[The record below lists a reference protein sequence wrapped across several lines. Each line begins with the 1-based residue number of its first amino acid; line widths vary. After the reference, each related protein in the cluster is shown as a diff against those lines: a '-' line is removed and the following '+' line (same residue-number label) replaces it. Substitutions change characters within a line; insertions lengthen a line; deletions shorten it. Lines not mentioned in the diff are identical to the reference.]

1 MLTEPGSHFMS
12 DSEAEKDEKSV
23 KPDELPVVHVANWF
37 GGRREICLEL
47 DGVRYRLRITRKN
60 KLILQK

>member
-1 MLTEPGSHFMS
+1 MS
-12 DSEAEKDEKSV
+12 NSEAEEDEKSA
-23 KPDELPVVHVANWF
+23 KLDELPVVDVANWF
-37 GGRREICLEL
+37 GDRREICLEL